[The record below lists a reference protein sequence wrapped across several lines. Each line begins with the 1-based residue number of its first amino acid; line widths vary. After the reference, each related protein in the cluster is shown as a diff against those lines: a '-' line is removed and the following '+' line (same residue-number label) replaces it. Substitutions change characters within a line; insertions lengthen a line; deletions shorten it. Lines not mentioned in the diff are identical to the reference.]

1 MHSPRKQTVVL
12 VIHGHNDEQLCSTGR
27 IIVHLTEGEP
37 IFLEVVWITGR
48 GGITHVRIFALI
60 LVYAEIEQ
68 FGRDWCIKHE
78 IAMEEPA

>member
-1 MHSPRKQTVVL
+1 M
-12 VIHGHNDEQLCSTGR
+12 
-27 IIVHLTEGEP
+27 HLTEGEP

-48 GGITHVRIFALI
+48 GRITHVRIFALI

-68 FGRDWCIKHE
+68 FGRDWRIEHE